1 MRIHNQVLGIL
12 LTLALALTM
21 IPCAAEPVHAANVG
35 TNAYGS
41 TVTYTPVNS
50 LYATY
55 ENKQS
60 VDIQRGIMLFDATVS
75 QWNSVPVDTR
85 KYAAKAKTWL
95 DTNQYLLNNFGR
107 YNGAKTSKHWNA
119 NHPYHQFSGT
129 IDSISGEHQ
138 YNVYYEFDSL
148 RDGSAG
154 GNITNMLKKDDIQ
167 YFFTTGIKTVQT
179 SWAIFWKSNDW
190 ADLWFLDEHW
200 KKNGDGWHDINWIG
214 GAGPAFN
221 DANAWK
227 ASSKIGQL
235 HFKAESDRDK
245 TINAYMGWGIL
256 VGRDVAGPRIQSVA
270 VTADAE
276 GKKPLSGAITLD
288 TLKTLNNRT
297 VYFQVTWDEPV
308 LFAGLTSDQ
317 IAKLQLE
324 VQTLGIDGTS
334 GMPAKASLL
343 KFAPAKTDSTPVM
356 TFEYRIPDPYID
368 SSQVTQ
374 ERGYYYKFSKIAVNS
389 SDNQTIWHNLQ
400 DISGNKFAAN
410 RNGQQPSDK
419 IEYSIS
425 GSPLVDLLPF
435 AIHNIRTAKSA
446 APEKWFAQAGETY
459 SVTLELNKT
468 FSSSSAVSEITLNI
482 QENGKN
488 VKLAPFKTSTSNIK
502 GAPGG
507 RGSVLL
513 YQLVLDPAKHTLDA
527 ADSVIRVTSLIPA
540 ENAKDNSGYTL
551 MAYALNG
558 NGALSPTNLP
568 VAVKD
573 KLEQYVK
580 SPDKQY
586 KLDFTPPNVS
596 VDVSDKENGV
606 IMVKATITDTNLE
619 GSDAAFIITV
629 DGKTDGTIQFQPSTS
644 EAYDGGAWMKNAA
657 AKNTQIS
664 FGAPIMGSGDTR
676 YAYGF
681 IKLPDTG
688 TEVGGVTATV
698 TAADEA
704 GNPTTA
710 TGKLPPEGG
719 TWDGVDSLPPVVTL
733 EKILESEGAY
743 AGKDEYARVTVAD
756 MSEASWTY
764 VWQNT
769 FAEDGTTRLDPP
781 DLSTALPGNEGAA
794 HFPEPGSLSDNQVYY
809 RTLWVQ
815 ATDSKGNT
823 SEAVSMDYT
832 FDRTFAEII
841 IKNADTETKY
851 TGSRYPSVEV
861 EINNVQKYWYAW
873 VERPANYISAAGH
886 DYGDLATYFK
896 HQSGGMSSIG
906 IHNFATEGMPGSDS
920 SGAAEFFAPLGMV
933 EGDTDSNP
941 ETGAPR
947 VDSEDELEVS
957 AAEGIS
963 AGEDKTPDEDMSAD
977 ENRAAAADTAADENK
992 AANENISA
1000 DEKET
1005 ADEDMFADEHEAV
1018 AADTSAGKNKA
1029 ADRDISIDENGTAD
1043 EDVSADGNEVG
1054 DEDVAADEKKPA
1066 DEVAAADEKEP
1077 TGEEASADGDKDQ
1090 AGGTEMNAGLQ
1101 KSGAKLS
1108 AFGTSSLENTTNLT
1122 IALTGSTQVAR
1133 HGDIGVYPYDPYDTK
1148 WAYRS
1153 VGNDTIAE
1161 SIAAQE
1167 TTRPVAL
1174 LIWAQGEDGSL
1185 IYKAIE
1191 FDTFYKEPDSI
1202 EVRQERF
1209 SSNNNTGR
1217 RVDNTREI
1225 RDGGSPFGVPL
1236 GLYWPSDYAAPSY
1249 YGSKDAGA
1257 FFNLRSIQGFAEAQ
1271 FYISGDPLSGLDRV
1285 DLEKS
1290 VITLQ
1295 KVQYE
1300 NLTDYSQT
1308 GELDWAHESNTTARQ
1323 TLTEW
1328 KLSELAPRPAQDP
1341 RYIKDGESTWNTAY
1355 YHEQMG
1361 EHFSDFHTFTLN
1373 FDPAL
1378 VEAVPFVFVGY
1389 NEHNGLPEYRNLR
1402 YEFKVKLAYKNGATG
1417 DESLLSY
1424 WIFDNGATGRAMLYG
1439 LMDNA
1444 DGHYIRY
1451 GEIDGAP
1458 EEAQVAVVLDDD
1470 GNDITPNTP
1479 AITFGPWNGDDIEA
1493 ARIQFAASEYPYS
1506 FGAEYRATQQSKYT
1520 FSPVPLGVGLKVRY
1534 GTEPDHLDS
1543 YALFEQSQSYE
1554 DNYMEYGAWGYTI
1567 PVSPGNFPGH
1577 GAKITLYYQFY
1588 DELQGGESPVYV
1600 VELRRDDEPPVI
1612 ALSVSETTALQ
1623 REVTV
1628 KLDAAYDIHV
1638 ETVEGSTVYVIDTPA
1653 SSLDFFMDAWRQI
1666 YPGEAFN
1673 TTDPDGEEYYNL
1685 EEDFWDTDYDDSNDH
1700 VRVKPD
1706 ASGVYRF
1713 ISKGYVVVN
1722 ANDTAHNWADS
1733 LLVNGEAYTAPGEGH
1748 EGAVYIVGNID
1759 RDPPE
1764 FTVEPKW
1771 TPEAAT
1777 GSFALTATVDES
1789 AVAAYIRFDKDY
1801 AEFLTGVNYDAQT
1814 VMMEGDNPETEA
1826 VEDGYTITIPASEP
1840 PLYVIENVPGRFSG
1854 AFNPQTGEISLA
1866 AYVKYDGS
1874 GTAKLA
1880 SATLIVEDSAGN
1892 TAEKQYNFSGGL
1904 GGVEPKISNATTG
1917 IPANVNNYPIYSY
1930 GGTLNFT
1937 APVKL
1942 DDYKTGFDVSHGSLS
1957 LYGDG
1962 PAAISYSDLFGVNR
1976 TENVYADIFGPAF
1989 AHSLTFHVGET
2000 EISPTTLTNQDLTVK
2015 VDTRDTTGLTV
2026 GDGTATTWE
2035 ITLSENGSIT
2045 YSLTNNSV
2053 GQTKSFTLPVNNIDK
2068 TPPTPVVNAHIN
2080 SAEKETVDAQTGEIT
2095 MVTLFYS
2102 ITYEICGFDKSDVA
2116 VIAADGSA
2124 APSSVTFDQ
2133 SSIEKIHTFRF
2144 RDAAGNEGEYTADVS
2159 DIAFSDPA
2167 DAEIVG
2173 YRLTYEASGTQGTN
2187 RIGTYTGEG
2196 TLSISLTNSDVVV
2209 RAEVLN
2215 AAGEVVPATFAAGDG
2230 LPAGTVVFAP
2240 SKSVLF
2246 TGEDAEVRSIAVTLT
2261 GSRNAITFTLIL
2273 PGGTI
2278 DKTAPIGTVY
2288 YAEIEGGG
2296 VKAYLAPLSADIP
2309 ADGVAVNGQRSNGTA
2324 LELKKDADRYYVE
2337 FDENG
2342 SGYFLLR
2349 DNAGN
2354 TGTVAISV
2362 QSIDNDPPGLGAEGW
2377 SADTEA
2383 SSKAPTWAADLA
2395 RILTTFTNNSIKVF
2409 FSFNEQLSRVEVTA
2423 YDRKDGSLL
2432 TPVDSYV
2439 TAIVSGST
2447 VTIEFLQNCQANIVV
2462 YDLRGNQTI
2471 LWRPE
2476 DGPITV
2482 IDKDAPVLEDGYP
2495 QKTVTGNK
2503 ATLIY
2508 TFKNNEEI
2516 MLLSDPTGGYKN
2528 SHTVKFTDNGQYVLT
2543 FVDRAGNVLSVHPAI
2558 DELDVLAPAV
2568 KFYIDFIGEGKEHTG
2583 VDAVNQG
2590 FIYTSKQVRILLNVD
2605 DQTKTGL
2612 TVTAKRLGGAAVEVK
2627 QETVSQTVG
2636 AETKTYNYNVPVTE
2650 NGVYEIIAQ
2659 DQWGHENTF
2668 NINVNY
2674 IDKTAPTI
2682 KMESTKAISV
2692 ERNTAA
2698 DAVKLRV
2705 LQGVTATDAGA
2716 GRAEGSVILNADMS
2730 GVDLTK
2736 AGSYT
2741 VTITAADPLDNIA
2754 TKTRTVNVRSAGVRL
2769 FLINGQIIEVNDVYV
2784 TTPETIKVDL
2794 SDASFGG
2801 EKATLYY
2808 ARGYKSAA
2816 QMKYAQ
2822 PFDGIAGFAASEKG
2836 YYTMMAQSA
2845 ERGMYLVYVYVY

>member
-832 FDRTFAEII
+832 FDE
-841 IKNADTETKY
+841 
-851 TGSRYPSVEV
+851 
-861 EINNVQKYWYAW
+861 
-873 VERPANYISAAGH
+873 
-886 DYGDLATYFK
+886 
-896 HQSGGMSSIG
+896 
-906 IHNFATEGMPGSDS
+906 
-920 SGAAEFFAPLGMV
+920 
-933 EGDTDSNP
+933 
-941 ETGAPR
+941 
-947 VDSEDELEVS
+947 
-957 AAEGIS
+957 
-963 AGEDKTPDEDMSAD
+963 
-977 ENRAAAADTAADENK
+977 
-992 AANENISA
+992 
-1000 DEKET
+1000 
-1005 ADEDMFADEHEAV
+1005 
-1018 AADTSAGKNKA
+1018 
-1029 ADRDISIDENGTAD
+1029 
-1043 EDVSADGNEVG
+1043 
-1054 DEDVAADEKKPA
+1054 
-1066 DEVAAADEKEP
+1066 
-1077 TGEEASADGDKDQ
+1077 
-1090 AGGTEMNAGLQ
+1090 
-1101 KSGAKLS
+1101 
-1108 AFGTSSLENTTNLT
+1108 
-1122 IALTGSTQVAR
+1122 
-1133 HGDIGVYPYDPYDTK
+1133 
-1148 WAYRS
+1148 
-1153 VGNDTIAE
+1153 
-1161 SIAAQE
+1161 
-1167 TTRPVAL
+1167 
-1174 LIWAQGEDGSL
+1174 
-1185 IYKAIE
+1185 
-1191 FDTFYKEPDSI
+1191 
-1202 EVRQERF
+1202 
-1209 SSNNNTGR
+1209 
-1217 RVDNTREI
+1217 
-1225 RDGGSPFGVPL
+1225 
-1236 GLYWPSDYAAPSY
+1236 
-1249 YGSKDAGA
+1249 
-1257 FFNLRSIQGFAEAQ
+1257 
-1271 FYISGDPLSGLDRV
+1271 
-1285 DLEKS
+1285 
-1290 VITLQ
+1290 
-1295 KVQYE
+1295 
-1300 NLTDYSQT
+1300 
-1308 GELDWAHESNTTARQ
+1308 
-1323 TLTEW
+1323 
-1328 KLSELAPRPAQDP
+1328 
-1341 RYIKDGESTWNTAY
+1341 
-1355 YHEQMG
+1355 
-1361 EHFSDFHTFTLN
+1361 
-1373 FDPAL
+1373 
-1378 VEAVPFVFVGY
+1378 
-1389 NEHNGLPEYRNLR
+1389 
-1402 YEFKVKLAYKNGATG
+1402 
-1417 DESLLSY
+1417 
-1424 WIFDNGATGRAMLYG
+1424 
-1439 LMDNA
+1439 
-1444 DGHYIRY
+1444 
-1451 GEIDGAP
+1451 
-1458 EEAQVAVVLDDD
+1458 
-1470 GNDITPNTP
+1470 
-1479 AITFGPWNGDDIEA
+1479 
-1493 ARIQFAASEYPYS
+1493 
-1506 FGAEYRATQQSKYT
+1506 
-1520 FSPVPLGVGLKVRY
+1520 
-1534 GTEPDHLDS
+1534 
-1543 YALFEQSQSYE
+1543 
-1554 DNYMEYGAWGYTI
+1554 
-1567 PVSPGNFPGH
+1567 
-1577 GAKITLYYQFY
+1577 
-1588 DELQGGESPVYV
+1588 
-1600 VELRRDDEPPVI
+1600 
-1612 ALSVSETTALQ
+1612 
-1623 REVTV
+1623 
-1628 KLDAAYDIHV
+1628 
-1638 ETVEGSTVYVIDTPA
+1638 
-1653 SSLDFFMDAWRQI
+1653 
-1666 YPGEAFN
+1666 
-1673 TTDPDGEEYYNL
+1673 
-1685 EEDFWDTDYDDSNDH
+1685 
-1700 VRVKPD
+1700 
-1706 ASGVYRF
+1706 
-1713 ISKGYVVVN
+1713 
-1722 ANDTAHNWADS
+1722 
-1733 LLVNGEAYTAPGEGH
+1733 
-1748 EGAVYIVGNID
+1748 
-1759 RDPPE
+1759 
-1764 FTVEPKW
+1764 
-1771 TPEAAT
+1771 
-1777 GSFALTATVDES
+1777 
-1789 AVAAYIRFDKDY
+1789 
-1801 AEFLTGVNYDAQT
+1801 
-1814 VMMEGDNPETEA
+1814 
-1826 VEDGYTITIPASEP
+1826 
-1840 PLYVIENVPGRFSG
+1840 
-1854 AFNPQTGEISLA
+1854 
-1866 AYVKYDGS
+1866 
-1874 GTAKLA
+1874 
-1880 SATLIVEDSAGN
+1880 
-1892 TAEKQYNFSGGL
+1892 
-1904 GGVEPKISNATTG
+1904 
-1917 IPANVNNYPIYSY
+1917 
-1930 GGTLNFT
+1930 
-1937 APVKL
+1937 
-1942 DDYKTGFDVSHGSLS
+1942 
-1957 LYGDG
+1957 
-1962 PAAISYSDLFGVNR
+1962 
-1976 TENVYADIFGPAF
+1976 
-1989 AHSLTFHVGET
+1989 
-2000 EISPTTLTNQDLTVK
+2000 
-2015 VDTRDTTGLTV
+2015 
-2026 GDGTATTWE
+2026 
-2035 ITLSENGSIT
+2035 
-2045 YSLTNNSV
+2045 
-2053 GQTKSFTLPVNNIDK
+2053 
-2068 TPPTPVVNAHIN
+2068 
-2080 SAEKETVDAQTGEIT
+2080 
-2095 MVTLFYS
+2095 
-2102 ITYEICGFDKSDVA
+2102 
-2116 VIAADGSA
+2116 
-2124 APSSVTFDQ
+2124 
-2133 SSIEKIHTFRF
+2133 
-2144 RDAAGNEGEYTADVS
+2144 
-2159 DIAFSDPA
+2159 
-2167 DAEIVG
+2167 
-2173 YRLTYEASGTQGTN
+2173 
-2187 RIGTYTGEG
+2187 
-2196 TLSISLTNSDVVV
+2196 
-2209 RAEVLN
+2209 
-2215 AAGEVVPATFAAGDG
+2215 
-2230 LPAGTVVFAP
+2230 
-2240 SKSVLF
+2240 
-2246 TGEDAEVRSIAVTLT
+2246 
-2261 GSRNAITFTLIL
+2261 
-2273 PGGTI
+2273 
-2278 DKTAPIGTVY
+2278 
-2288 YAEIEGGG
+2288 
-2296 VKAYLAPLSADIP
+2296 
-2309 ADGVAVNGQRSNGTA
+2309 
-2324 LELKKDADRYYVE
+2324 
-2337 FDENG
+2337 
-2342 SGYFLLR
+2342 
-2349 DNAGN
+2349 
-2354 TGTVAISV
+2354 
-2362 QSIDNDPPGLGAEGW
+2362 
-2377 SADTEA
+2377 
-2383 SSKAPTWAADLA
+2383 
-2395 RILTTFTNNSIKVF
+2395 
-2409 FSFNEQLSRVEVTA
+2409 LSR
-2423 YDRKDGSLL
+2423 RLL
-2432 TPVDSYV
+2432 
-2439 TAIVSGST
+2439 
-2447 VTIEFLQNCQANIVV
+2447 
-2462 YDLRGNQTI
+2462 
-2471 LWRPE
+2471 
-2476 DGPITV
+2476 
-2482 IDKDAPVLEDGYP
+2482 
-2495 QKTVTGNK
+2495 
-2503 ATLIY
+2503 
-2508 TFKNNEEI
+2508 
-2516 MLLSDPTGGYKN
+2516 
-2528 SHTVKFTDNGQYVLT
+2528 
-2543 FVDRAGNVLSVHPAI
+2543 
-2558 DELDVLAPAV
+2558 
-2568 KFYIDFIGEGKEHTG
+2568 
-2583 VDAVNQG
+2583 
-2590 FIYTSKQVRILLNVD
+2590 
-2605 DQTKTGL
+2605 
-2612 TVTAKRLGGAAVEVK
+2612 
-2627 QETVSQTVG
+2627 
-2636 AETKTYNYNVPVTE
+2636 
-2650 NGVYEIIAQ
+2650 
-2659 DQWGHENTF
+2659 
-2668 NINVNY
+2668 
-2674 IDKTAPTI
+2674 
-2682 KMESTKAISV
+2682 
-2692 ERNTAA
+2692 
-2698 DAVKLRV
+2698 
-2705 LQGVTATDAGA
+2705 
-2716 GRAEGSVILNADMS
+2716 
-2730 GVDLTK
+2730 
-2736 AGSYT
+2736 
-2741 VTITAADPLDNIA
+2741 
-2754 TKTRTVNVRSAGVRL
+2754 
-2769 FLINGQIIEVNDVYV
+2769 
-2784 TTPETIKVDL
+2784 
-2794 SDASFGG
+2794 
-2801 EKATLYY
+2801 
-2808 ARGYKSAA
+2808 
-2816 QMKYAQ
+2816 
-2822 PFDGIAGFAASEKG
+2822 
-2836 YYTMMAQSA
+2836 
-2845 ERGMYLVYVYVY
+2845 